1 MVVGGEN
8 QGRIMQSIDTGI
20 LLHRS
25 PRIGRRKTKE
35 RWLHGE
41 MPAIVRGPNEP
52 FPSIEWNSG
61 VTAAVTR

>member
-1 MVVGGEN
+1 MVVDGEN
-8 QGRIMQSIDTGI
+8 QGRIMHSIDNGI
-20 LLHRS
+20 LLHHS
-25 PRIGRRKTKE
+25 HRIGRRKTKE

-52 FPSIEWNSG
+52 FPRIEWNSG